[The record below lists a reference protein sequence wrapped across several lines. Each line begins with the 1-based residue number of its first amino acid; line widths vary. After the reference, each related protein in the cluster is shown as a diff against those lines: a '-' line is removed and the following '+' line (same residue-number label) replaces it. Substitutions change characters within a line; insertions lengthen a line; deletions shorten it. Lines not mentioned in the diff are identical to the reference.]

1 MSKSKISIIAQSIK
15 TSIYKHSPE
24 ILTGIGIAGMVTT
37 TILAVKATPKALIL
51 INEKKEEKNVDK
63 LDIFDTVKA
72 TWTCYIPSVITGGLS
87 VICIIGANSVNL
99 RRNAALAAAYSLSES
114 TLKDYQEKVIE
125 AVGDKKEKTIRE
137 SAAKEKLNRNPL
149 GNSEVIMTGTGETLC
164 YDVVSGRYFKSDIEK
179 IRRVE
184 NDLNRE
190 MRDEMYVSLNEFYS
204 EIGLD
209 TIKLGDELGWNIDR
223 GYITI
228 DFSAQLADNGQPC
241 LVLDYTIAPMYDY
254 KI

>member
-24 ILTGIGIAGMVTT
+24 ILTGIGIAGMITT

-51 INEKKEEKNVDK
+51 INEKREEKNVDK

-164 YDVVSGRYFKSDIEK
+164 YDVLSGRYFKSDIEK

-241 LVLDYTIAPMYDY
+241 IVLDYTIAPMYDY

>member
-51 INEKKEEKNVDK
+51 INKKREEKNVDK

-241 LVLDYTIAPMYDY
+241 IVLDYTIAPMYDY

>member
-1 MSKSKISIIAQSIK
+1 MSKSKIFIIAQSIK

-24 ILTGIGIAGMVTT
+24 ILTGVGIAGMVTT

-63 LDIFDTVKA
+63 LDILDTVKA

-184 NDLNRE
+184 NELNRE

-204 EIGLD
+204 EIGL
-209 TIKLGDELGWNIDR
+209 
-223 GYITI
+223 
-228 DFSAQLADNGQPC
+228 AQ
-241 LVLDYTIAPMYDY
+241 VR
-254 KI
+254 